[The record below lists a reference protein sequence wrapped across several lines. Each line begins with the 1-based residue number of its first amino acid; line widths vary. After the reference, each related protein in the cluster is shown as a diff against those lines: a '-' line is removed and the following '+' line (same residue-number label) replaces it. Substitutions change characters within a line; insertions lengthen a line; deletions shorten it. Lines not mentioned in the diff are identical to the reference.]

1 MPDFGSTCWRISFPE
16 QEIALLHLDT
26 PGRSVNLLDAETFF
40 QLDRILDQLDASSE
54 VVGLIVASGKPGKF
68 LAGADIH
75 ALRRSIDESRDAVR
89 DRMTGCQATLRR
101 LSSSRYVTVA
111 AVDGVCLG
119 GGAELACWCDRRVLS
134 TRSATQFGFPEIQLG
149 LIPGWGGTARLPRLV
164 GLDHAVPMVALDHR
178 IGAEQAGTLGL
189 ADEVVPARQLIDA
202 AVAVIRH
209 ELGCGRLPAERQRLS
224 GPMAV
229 SAEEVALLSDS
240 AARSIAEK
248 WHDRRPAASVALRL
262 LLENTGASA
271 AEACQSAAEAFVE
284 LLGSPVNVA
293 LLNVYLLRE
302 HNKQDAVVPGDVAA
316 RRSERVG
323 IVGAGIMGIGVA
335 AAHLKHQVPVR
346 LADASDEALSRAMK
360 DVLEEVASAPPGT
373 GFEVVRRPIRENS
386 EAFRERERPT
396 PPPNSREFGYSPSK
410 CATSKTDDDAP
421 DAMDAV
427 RLLDRAASLDD
438 LADCD
443 FVVETVVETAEV
455 KRRIYE
461 QLEPHLA
468 PQAVLV
474 SNTSTILI
482 SSLAR
487 SVKHPERFC
496 GMHYFNPVRH
506 MRLVEVIR
514 GDLTSDTT
522 VATVVD
528 HAKRI
533 GKMPIVVHD
542 SPGFLVNR
550 LLSPYLNESLE
561 LLIAGAA
568 ITDIDRVA
576 EQFGMPLGPLALY
589 DLVGVDTSFYAGR
602 TLWEAFPDR
611 IAALPVL
618 PALFRKGRL
627 GRKSGF
633 GFYRYDPG
641 SKRGEPDPRVP
652 ELLEPY
658 VRRTREISEKEITE
672 RLFLPMLLEATRLL
686 ESGVVRD
693 VRDID
698 LGMIYG
704 LGFPAERGG
713 LLFWADT
720 LDAARIVAMLEP
732 YARLGSRLQP
742 TAWLLDMAA
751 HGRKFY
757 DSVPAEV
764 RIHPKESV

>member
-1 MPDFGSTCWRISFPE
+1 MPDIGSTCWRLSFPFP
-16 QEIALLHLDT
+16 EIALLLLDT
-26 PGRSVNLLDAETFF
+26 PGKSVNLLDAESLAE
-40 QLDRILDQLDASSE
+40 LDRILDRLDASNE
-54 VVGLIVASGKPGKF
+54 VSGLVIASGKPGKF

-75 ALRRSIDESRDAVR
+75 ALRRSIDDDQSTVR
-89 DRMTGCQATLRR
+89 DRMIGCQATLRR
-101 LSSSRYVTVA
+101 LSSGRYVTVA

-134 TRSATQFGFPEIQLG
+134 TGAATQIGFPEVQLG

-164 GLDHAVPMVALDHR
+164 GLDHAVEMIALDR
-178 IGAEQAGTLGL
+178 RTGAEEAGALGL
-189 ADEVVPARQLIDA
+189 ADEVVPPGKLIDA
-202 AVAVIRH
+202 AIAVVRH
-209 ELGCGRLPAERQRLS
+209 DLDSGRLPTHRQRLF

-229 SAEEVALLSDS
+229 GEEEVQFLSES
-240 AARSIAEK
+240 AARAIDEK
-248 WHDRRPAASVALRL
+248 WHGRQPAATVALRL
-262 LLENTGASA
+262 LMENVEADAAKAS
-271 AEACQSAAEAFVE
+271 CSAVEAFVE
-284 LLGSPVNVA
+284 LLGSHVNVS
-293 LLNVYLLRE
+293 LMNVYLLRE
-302 HNKQDAVVPGDVAA
+302 HNKRDAVVSGEVTA
-316 RRSERVG
+316 RRIERVG

-335 AAHLKHQVPVR
+335 AAHLRHHVPVR
-346 LADASDEALSRAMK
+346 LADASDEALSRAVVE
-360 DVLEEVASAPPGT
+360 VLEEIAAAPPGVGGDT
-373 GFEVVRRPIRENS
+373 REAVNPI
-386 EAFRERERPT
+386 
-396 PPPNSREFGYSPSK
+396 G
-410 CATSKTDDDAP
+410 
-421 DAMDAV
+421 
-427 RLLDRAASLDD
+427 LLERAASVAS

-443 FVVETVVETAEV
+443 LVVETVVETAEV

-461 QLEPHLA
+461 QLEPHLS
-468 PQAVLV
+468 PQTVLV
-474 SNTSTILI
+474 SNTSTIPI

-487 SVKHPERFC
+487 SLKHPDRFC

-514 GDLTSDTT
+514 GDLTSDAT

-561 LLIAGAA
+561 LLIAGASV
-568 ITDIDRVA
+568 TDIDLAA

-627 GRKSGF
+627 GRKSGE
-633 GFYRYDPG
+633 GFYRYEPG
-641 SKRGEPDPRVP
+641 SKRGEPDPRVA

-658 VRRTREISEKEITE
+658 VRRTREISKEEITQ

-713 LLFWADT
+713 LLFWADS
-720 LDAARIVAMLEP
+720 LGAARIVTMLEP
-732 YARLGSRLQP
+732 YAGLGSRFQP
-742 TAWLLDMAA
+742 TAFLLDMAA

-757 DSVPAEV
+757 DNVPAEV
-764 RIHPKESV
+764 RVHPKGSS

>member
-1 MPDFGSTCWRISFPE
+1 
-16 QEIALLHLDT
+16 
-26 PGRSVNLLDAETFF
+26 
-40 QLDRILDQLDASSE
+40 
-54 VVGLIVASGKPGKF
+54 
-68 LAGADIH
+68 
-75 ALRRSIDESRDAVR
+75 
-89 DRMTGCQATLRR
+89 
-101 LSSSRYVTVA
+101 
-111 AVDGVCLG
+111 LG

-164 GLDHAVPMVALDHR
+164 GLDHAVPMIALDHR
-178 IGAEQAGTLGL
+178 IGAEEANTLGL

-209 ELGCGRLPAERQRLS
+209 ELGSGRLPAERQRLS
-224 GPMAV
+224 GPLAV
-229 SAEEVALLSDS
+229 SEEEVHFLSDS
-240 AARSIAEK
+240 AERAIAEK
-248 WHDRRPAASVALRL
+248 WHGRRPASAVALRL
-262 LLENTGASA
+262 LLENAGASA
-271 AEACQSAAEAFVE
+271 VDACQSAAEAFVE

-302 HNKQDAVVPGDVAA
+302 HNKRDAVVPGDVAA
-316 RRSERVG
+316 RRIERVG

-335 AAHLKHQVPVR
+335 AAHLKHQVSVR
-346 LADASDEALSRAMK
+346 LADASDEALSRAMT
-360 DVLEEVASAPPGT
+360 DILDDAASAPP
-373 GFEVVRRPIRENS
+373 
-386 EAFRERERPT
+386 
-396 PPPNSREFGYSPSK
+396 
-410 CATSKTDDDAP
+410 KTDDDAP
-421 DAMDAV
+421 EAMDAD

-443 FVVETVVETAEV
+443 FVVETVVENAEV

-461 QLEPHLA
+461 QLEPHLS

-474 SNTSTILI
+474 SNTSTIPI

-487 SVKHPERFC
+487 SLEHPERFC

-506 MRLVEVIR
+506 MRLAEVIR
-514 GDLTSDTT
+514 GDLTSDAT
-522 VATVVD
+522 VATVVE

-568 ITDIDRVA
+568 IADIDGAA
-576 EQFGMPLGPLALY
+576 ERFGMPLGPLALY

-627 GRKSGF
+627 GRKSGS
-633 GFYRYDPG
+633 GFYRYEPG
-641 SKRGEPDPRVP
+641 SKHREPDPRVP

-658 VRRTREISEKEITE
+658 VRRTREISEEEITE

-713 LLFWADT
+713 LLFWADS
-720 LDAARIVAMLEP
+720 LGAARIVTMLEP
-732 YARLGSRLQP
+732 HARLGSRFQP